1 MLTAKQFKSRM
12 TSNKKPFYIPKTD
25 IELMTEFA
33 KYCAKQILKQVYL
46 GSQIK
51 ISDNHTNEKPLVT
64 DSYDDGFFTI
74 TIDKLDITVEEFASK
89 IESMTEKR
97 AFVLLSALL
106 DGDEV
111 KIEKAKRIFNN
122 VKITK

>member
-1 MLTAKQFKSRM
+1 MIPVFEMLD
-12 TSNKKPFYIPKTD
+12 NI
-25 IELMTEFA
+25 
-33 KYCAKQILKQVYL
+33 CA
-46 GSQIK
+46 
-51 ISDNHTNEKPLVT
+51 
-64 DSYDDGFFTI
+64 
-74 TIDKLDITVEEFASK
+74 DKLDITIDEFVSK

-122 VKITK
+122 TKITK

>member
-1 MLTAKQFKSRM
+1 MIPVFEMLDR
-12 TSNKKPFYIPKTD
+12 
-25 IELMTEFA
+25 L
-33 KYCAKQILKQVYL
+33 CA
-46 GSQIK
+46 
-51 ISDNHTNEKPLVT
+51 
-64 DSYDDGFFTI
+64 
-74 TIDKLDITVEEFASK
+74 DKLDITVEEFVSK

-122 VKITK
+122 IKITKW

>member
-1 MLTAKQFKSRM
+1 MIPVFEMLD
-12 TSNKKPFYIPKTD
+12 NI
-25 IELMTEFA
+25 
-33 KYCAKQILKQVYL
+33 CA
-46 GSQIK
+46 
-51 ISDNHTNEKPLVT
+51 
-64 DSYDDGFFTI
+64 
-74 TIDKLDITVEEFASK
+74 DKLDITIDEFVSK

-122 VKITK
+122 IKITK

>member
-1 MLTAKQFKSRM
+1 MLDR
-12 TSNKKPFYIPKTD
+12 
-25 IELMTEFA
+25 L
-33 KYCAKQILKQVYL
+33 CA
-46 GSQIK
+46 
-51 ISDNHTNEKPLVT
+51 
-64 DSYDDGFFTI
+64 
-74 TIDKLDITVEEFASK
+74 DKLDITVEEFVSK

-122 VKITK
+122 IKITK

>member
-1 MLTAKQFKSRM
+1 MIPVFEMLD
-12 TSNKKPFYIPKTD
+12 NI
-25 IELMTEFA
+25 
-33 KYCAKQILKQVYL
+33 CA
-46 GSQIK
+46 
-51 ISDNHTNEKPLVT
+51 
-64 DSYDDGFFTI
+64 
-74 TIDKLDITVEEFASK
+74 DKLDITIDEFVSK

>member
-1 MLTAKQFKSRM
+1 MIPVFEMLDR
-12 TSNKKPFYIPKTD
+12 
-25 IELMTEFA
+25 L
-33 KYCAKQILKQVYL
+33 CA
-46 GSQIK
+46 
-51 ISDNHTNEKPLVT
+51 
-64 DSYDDGFFTI
+64 
-74 TIDKLDITVEEFASK
+74 DKLDITVEEFVSK

-122 VKITK
+122 IKITK

>member
-1 MLTAKQFKSRM
+1 MIPVFEMLDR
-12 TSNKKPFYIPKTD
+12 
-25 IELMTEFA
+25 L
-33 KYCAKQILKQVYL
+33 CA
-46 GSQIK
+46 
-51 ISDNHTNEKPLVT
+51 
-64 DSYDDGFFTI
+64 
-74 TIDKLDITVEEFASK
+74 DKLDITVEEFASK